1 MQDDAHSLKPYPG
14 SFLMERSQIHRVSVA
29 DQVASI
35 LRQRILN
42 GELRPGTPLQEV
54 PLAASLG
61 VSRNTMREATRILSL
76 ENLLKRSIHRGVAVS
91 QLSLK
96 DVQEI
101 YHLRR
106 MLEISGVLGAKNS
119 RSEVLPELR
128 DAVEGYE
135 RAVRERDWLRAVGFD
150 FQFHSL
156 LIRFHR
162 NRRLESFYQRVIGEL
177 RMGMVLVDRSHDDPG
192 ALIPV
197 HRKMYQLLAAGK
209 LKECAAVLVQHL
221 DDSESRLSRVMN
233 GEMPKK
239 KRNRQSEKVSVSR
252 GAQAASR
259 RRV

>member
-1 MQDDAHSLKPYPG
+1 
-14 SFLMERSQIHRVSVA
+14 MERSQIHRVSVA

-35 LRQRILN
+35 LRQKILN

-61 VSRNTMREATRILSL
+61 VSLNTMREATRILSL
-76 ENLLKRSIHRGVAVS
+76 ENLLRRSIHRGVAVS

-106 MLEISGVLGAKNS
+106 MLEISGVLGAKDG

-128 DAVEGYE
+128 AAVEGYE

-162 NRRLESFYQRVIGEL
+162 NRRLDSFYQRVIGEL

-239 KRNRQSEKVSVSR
+239 KRSRQSGKASVSR
-252 GAQAASR
+252 GAQTASG

>member
-1 MQDDAHSLKPYPG
+1 
-14 SFLMERSQIHRVSVA
+14 MERSQIHRVSVA

-42 GELRPGTPLQEV
+42 GELPPGTPLQDV
-54 PLAASLG
+54 PLAAPLG

-76 ENLLKRSIHRGVAVS
+76 ENLVKLSVHRGAAVS

-96 DVQEI
+96 DVHEI

-106 MLEISGVLGAKNS
+106 MLEISGVLCAKDS
-119 RSEVLPELR
+119 RSEVLPELL

-192 ALIPV
+192 GLIPV
-197 HRKMYQLLAAGK
+197 HRKMYQLLESGK
-209 LKECAAVLVQHL
+209 RKECAAVLVQHL
-221 DDSESRLSRVMN
+221 DDSESRLSRVMS

-239 KRNRQSEKVSVSR
+239 KLNRQSEESSVPR
-252 GAQAASR
+252 RAQTASR

>member
-1 MQDDAHSLKPYPG
+1 MQDDAHSLKPYLG

-29 DQVASI
+29 DQVASV

-76 ENLLKRSIHRGVAVS
+76 ENLLRRSIHRGVAVS

-101 YHLRR
+101 YQLRR
-106 MLEISGVLGAKNS
+106 MLEISGVLGAKDN

-135 RAVRERDWLRAVGFD
+135 HAVRGRDWLRAVGFD
-150 FQFHSL
+150 FQFHGL

-192 ALIPV
+192 ALVPA

-239 KRNRQSEKVSVSR
+239 NRNRQAEKVRVSR
-252 GAQAASR
+252 GVQTGSR
-259 RRV
+259 RRI

>member
-1 MQDDAHSLKPYPG
+1 
-14 SFLMERSQIHRVSVA
+14 MERSQIHRVSVA
-29 DQVASI
+29 DQVASV
-35 LRQRILN
+35 LRKRILD
-42 GELRPGTPLQEV
+42 GELRPGTPLPEV
-54 PLAASLG
+54 PLAESLG

-76 ENLLKRSIHRGVAVS
+76 ENLLKRSIHRGVTVS

-106 MLEISGVLGAKNS
+106 MLEISGVLGAKDN

-128 DAVEGYE
+128 DAVEGYQH
-135 RAVRERDWLRAVGFD
+135 AVRERDWLRAVGFD

-233 GEMPKK
+233 GEMPRK
-239 KRNRQSEKVSVSR
+239 KRNTQAEKARVSR
-252 GAQAASR
+252 GVQTGSR